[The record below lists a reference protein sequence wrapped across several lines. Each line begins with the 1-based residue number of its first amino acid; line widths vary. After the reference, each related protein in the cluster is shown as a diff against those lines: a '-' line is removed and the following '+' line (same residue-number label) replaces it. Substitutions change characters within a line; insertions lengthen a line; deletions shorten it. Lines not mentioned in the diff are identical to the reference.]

1 MDAMSW
7 GKKVPHSFLR
17 SIICTSRALQSTAVV
32 FELDPKSPDYASNT
46 YIYRFVSNHMCRWP
60 PRVHPSFL
68 VQQSLIGTWH
78 ATTDYI
84 SQDPLRLG
92 EVI

>member
-32 FELDPKSPDYASNT
+32 FELDPKSPN
-46 YIYRFVSNHMCRWP
+46 
-60 PRVHPSFL
+60 
-68 VQQSLIGTWH
+68 LIM
-78 ATTDYI
+78 
-84 SQDPLRLG
+84 PLTRTFTVL
-92 EVI
+92 